1 MPMQCTAGADRVTV
15 SAMTRRSP
23 QRRFSVLRAGLF
35 AILAAAVL
43 LTGLTPVRPAAP
55 AAASTAQ
62 TMAADLLSW
71 INTARAKHGLGKLR
85 TSSTL
90 YALATKRAST
100 LASKNA
106 LSHDAAGC
114 LTCQLRS
121 LGISY
126 NLMGEV
132 LASNSWPW
140 GEQSASVVFSSW
152 RNSPMHWDIL
162 MGSRFDTI
170 GIGIAR
176 SSNGTTYAS
185 AILID
190 APGVAAIRTTVSRPA
205 VKKPAAPVAA
215 PAPPPWRLVRHAGSI
230 RLGRILC

>member
-1 MPMQCTAGADRVTV
+1 LLAV
-15 SAMTRRSP
+15 
-23 QRRFSVLRAGLF
+23 
-35 AILAAAVL
+35 LAATVL
-43 LTGLTPVRPAAP
+43 TTGMTPIRPATPV
-55 AAASTAQ
+55 AASTAQ

-71 INTARAKHGLGKLR
+71 INSARAKHGLGKLR
-85 TSSTL
+85 TSSVL
-90 YALATKRAST
+90 YSLASKRAST

-121 LGISY
+121 LGVSY

-140 GEQSASVVFSSW
+140 GQQSASVVFSSW

-170 GIGIAR
+170 GIGVAR

-190 APGVAAIRTTVSRPA
+190 APGVSAIRTTTTHTATKKPA
-205 VKKPAAPVAA
+205 RPAAPVA
-215 PAPPPWRLVRHAGSI
+215 PPTPRYVRHEGSVL
-230 RLGRILC
+230 LGRIPC

>member
-1 MPMQCTAGADRVTV
+1 ME
-15 SAMTRRSP
+15 RRTP
-23 QRRFSVLRAGLF
+23 QRRFSVPR
-35 AILAAAVL
+35 AVL
-43 LTGLTPVRPAAP
+43 LAIVASAVLVSGLTPVRPAAP
-55 AAASTAQ
+55 VAATTAG
-62 TMAADLLSW
+62 TMEADLLSW

-85 TSSTL
+85 TSSVL
-90 YALATKRAST
+90 YSLAGKRAST

-114 LTCQLRS
+114 LTCQLKS
-121 LGISY
+121 LGVSY

-132 LASNSWPW
+132 LASNNYTW
-140 GEQSASVVFSSW
+140 GTQSASVVFSSW

-162 MGSRFDTI
+162 MGKSFDTI

-190 APGVAAIRTTVSRPA
+190 APGVSAIRTTTTHTVTKKT
-205 VKKPAAPVAA
+205 VKQVAA
-215 PAPPPWRLVRHAGSI
+215 PAAPRYVRHGGSV
-230 RLGRILC
+230 LFGRIAC

>member
-1 MPMQCTAGADRVTV
+1 LLAV
-15 SAMTRRSP
+15 
-23 QRRFSVLRAGLF
+23 F
-35 AILAAAVL
+35 ASAVL
-43 LTGLTPVRPAAP
+43 LSGLTPVRPATP
-55 AAASTAQ
+55 VAASTAQ

-85 TSSTL
+85 TSSVL
-90 YALATKRAST
+90 YSLASKRAST

-114 LTCQLRS
+114 LTCQLKS
-121 LGISY
+121 LGVSY

-132 LASNSWPW
+132 LASNNYTW
-140 GEQSASVVFSSW
+140 GTQSASVVFSSW

-162 MGSRFDTI
+162 MGKGFDTI

-190 APGVAAIRTTVSRPA
+190 APGVSAIRTTTTHTVT
-205 VKKPAAPVAA
+205 KKPARPVAA
-215 PAPPPWRLVRHAGSI
+215 PAPPAPRYIRHEGSV
-230 RLGRILC
+230 LFGRIPC

>member
-1 MPMQCTAGADRVTV
+1 M
-15 SAMTRRSP
+15 
-23 QRRFSVLRAGLF
+23 
-35 AILAAAVL
+35 AAAL
-43 LTGLTPVRPAAP
+43 LTTGLTPIRPAMP
-55 AAASTAQ
+55 VAASTAQ

-85 TSSTL
+85 TSSVL
-90 YALATKRAST
+90 YSLASKRAAT

-114 LTCQLRS
+114 LTCQLKS
-121 LGISY
+121 LGVSY

-132 LASNSWPW
+132 LASNNWPW
-140 GEQSASVVFSSW
+140 GEESASVVFSSW
-152 RNSPMHWDIL
+152 RNSPTHWDIL

-170 GIGIAR
+170 GIGVAK

-190 APGVAAIRTTVSRPA
+190 APGVSAIRTTTTTRVA
-205 VKKPAAPVAA
+205 TKKPARAVAPAA
-215 PAPPPWRLVRHAGSI
+215 PPAPKYVRREGSVI
-230 RLGRILC
+230 FGMRRVRAARRRCSSTG